1 MACVHIQR
9 DRQNKALQ
17 QMVDMLL
24 AARPVVDSADLWRT
38 YLRPRME
45 EQLAALQKMNE
56 KVLGQV

>member
-1 MACVHIQR
+1 
-9 DRQNKALQ
+9 
-17 QMVDMLL
+17 MVDMLL